1 MNTILILA
9 DSFNA
14 EAFLHRIG
22 QKDASGNNY
31 VVVSPGH
38 MEEDIAKQS
47 FLEFHHFD
55 PTSAIKL
62 SKVIFNHNFTTA
74 FIMMSS
80 SEEAHACLDNIRS
93 ADESMEIVILDEW
106 GSFSVLK
113 DTAAHV
119 VNSSQL
125 VANRLYDHLPNVP
138 VVAQNVGLSQG
149 EVMEV
154 LVPYG
159 SSFAYRHIGSIA
171 QIKWKIAA
179 VYRDGKQIL
188 PTNATMIRPQDMLL
202 ILGKP
207 QVLESVY
214 RRISKNKEKFPEPF
228 GKYLYLLLDMQMD
241 ESRIFSQI
249 GEAIHLLDRLEES
262 KLYIRLINPGDLSA
276 VESVRTH
283 ARDNIQIDVIY
294 GEIETHEIIIKDTH
308 EFDVGLV
315 LIDPLV
321 FRQGKIADEILG
333 LNKLV
338 FLFGDSP
345 LFSVERLA
353 VLLSE
358 EKEMES
364 ISSTFF
370 YVAEAL
376 DLKPCLCYYE
386 PDGDFEH
393 KKRVV
398 EHYETLAKIFQYP
411 LKVDKKS
418 INPIKAIGAMN
429 HILQVAPF
437 TKELQE
443 DDLFK
448 IFSTKLSD
456 YLLDSTQH
464 PKLLIPAE
472 TQ

>member
-1 MNTILILA
+1 MNNILILA

-14 EAFLHRIG
+14 EAFLRRIG

-31 VVVSPGH
+31 VVISQNDI
-38 MEEDIAKQS
+38 EENIAAQNH
-47 FLEFHHFD
+47 LEFHHFD

-62 SKVIFNHNFTTA
+62 NKILYSNNFLTA
-74 FIMMSS
+74 FILMSS
-80 SEEAHACLDNIRS
+80 SEEAHACVDNIRS
-93 ADESMEIVILDEW
+93 VDDSMEIVILDEW
-106 GSFSVLK
+106 GSFSVLQ
-113 DTAAHV
+113 DGAVHV
-119 VNSSQL
+119 VNAPQL

-138 VVAQNVGLSQG
+138 VVAQNIGLSQG

-159 SSFAYRHIGSIA
+159 SSFAYRHVGSIA
-171 QIKWKIAA
+171 QVKWKIAA
-179 VYRDGKQIL
+179 IYRDGKQIL

-207 QVLESVY
+207 QVLQSVY
-214 RRISKNKEKFPEPF
+214 KRISKNKEKFPEPF
-228 GKYLYLLLDMQMD
+228 GRYLYLLLDMQMD
-241 ESRIFSQI
+241 ENKLFSHI
-249 GEAIHLLDRLEES
+249 GEALHLLDRLEEG
-262 KLYIRLINPGDLSA
+262 KLYIRLVDPGDISV
-276 VESVRTH
+276 VESIKTH
-283 ARDNIQIDVIY
+283 ERDNVHIEVIY
-294 GEIETHEIIIKDTH
+294 GEVDMSELIISDTT
-308 EFDVGLV
+308 EFDIGLV
-315 LIDPLV
+315 MIDPAV
-321 FRQGKIADEILG
+321 FRQGNIADAILG

-345 LFSVERLA
+345 LFSVERLT
-353 VLLSE
+353 VLMSD

-411 LKVDKKS
+411 LKVDQKA
-418 INPIKAIGAMN
+418 INPIKAIGSMVR
-429 HILQVAPF
+429 ILQVAPF

-443 DDLFK
+443 NDIFK

-472 TQ
+472 A